1 MLQCLTT
8 FSNLWRNA
16 ECIPDHALM
25 VIQGQLET
33 LAVDFAIVEV
43 EYIALHICHFHRG
56 AAQFTVQ
63 GLAIQKTHLLLGG
76 LHLVWPALHSAS
88 LCSEDLQVNMLQNVE
103 SHTQWHDYPH

>member
-1 MLQCLTT
+1 
-8 FSNLWRNA
+8 
-16 ECIPDHALM
+16 M
-25 VIQGQLET
+25 VVQGQLET

-63 GLAIQKTHLLLGG
+63 GLAIQKTHLVLGV
-76 LHLVWPALHSAS
+76 LQLSWPALHTAS
-88 LCSEDLQVNMLQNVE
+88 LFSEALQVNILQNVE